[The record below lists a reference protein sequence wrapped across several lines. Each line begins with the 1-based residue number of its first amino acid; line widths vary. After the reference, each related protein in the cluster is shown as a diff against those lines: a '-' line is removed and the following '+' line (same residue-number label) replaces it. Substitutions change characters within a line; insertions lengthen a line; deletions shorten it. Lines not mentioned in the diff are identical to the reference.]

1 MFIGV
6 AIFLILMLMGGM
18 IAFLGDKIGSKV
30 GKKKMT
36 LFGLRPR
43 YTSIIVTI
51 ISGVLISFLTIAVL
65 AVVNEN
71 VRVALFGLNKLQ
83 TEMAHLNQEIKVKN
97 QELAEGNR
105 RLGEGQKQL
114 EERNKE
120 YDEVT
125 RRAESTSRTLAR
137 VESQRSYIENE
148 LTTAQNAY
156 EEAKKGVEKSAEEI
170 KTLENVKTE
179 LSGNIEK
186 LNKEKQTLISSIA
199 AIREGV
205 VVFRAGQVLTDA
217 VVDEHMTK
225 EQSEQ
230 VLASIL
236 NDINNMLIEKMNI
249 TDKNAYLI
257 RISQTDFDEA
267 VNKVTNSEKKKLL
280 RIISVGN
287 IILGEPAVVTFD
299 VHDNNLI
306 FHKNETIL
314 TAYMYEY
321 KGFKQADA
329 QVLSL
334 LSELNSLAQKRGV
347 LSDPITGK
355 VGKLE
360 GQELI
365 NVIEKVKNA
374 NSRCTL
380 IVKAKTDIYT
390 EGPLLITV
398 KVKEDN

>member
-6 AIFLILMLMGGM
+6 AIFLILMLMGGI

-125 RRAESTSRTLAR
+125 RLAESTSRTLAK

-170 KTLENVKTE
+170 KALENVKTE

-186 LNKEKQTLISSIA
+186 LNKEKQTLIGSIA

-280 RIISVGN
+280 RIISMGN

-306 FHKNETIL
+306 FHKL
-314 TAYMYEY
+314 
-321 KGFKQADA
+321 
-329 QVLSL
+329 
-334 LSELNSLAQKRGV
+334 
-347 LSDPITGK
+347 
-355 VGKLE
+355 
-360 GQELI
+360 
-365 NVIEKVKNA
+365 
-374 NSRCTL
+374 
-380 IVKAKTDIYT
+380 
-390 EGPLLITV
+390 
-398 KVKEDN
+398 